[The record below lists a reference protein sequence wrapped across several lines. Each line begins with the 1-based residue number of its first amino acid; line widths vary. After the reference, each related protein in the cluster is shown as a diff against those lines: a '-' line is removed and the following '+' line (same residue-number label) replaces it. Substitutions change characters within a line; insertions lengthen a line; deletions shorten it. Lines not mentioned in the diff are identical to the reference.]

1 MATAANSSMNAVPVL
16 FMRGGTSK
24 GAFFLASDLPTDPV
38 ARDALLL
45 RIMGSPDPYGKQMD
59 GLGGAS
65 SSTSKVV
72 ILSPSTRPGFA
83 VDYLFGAVSIDA
95 LLIDWS
101 GNCGNLSA
109 AVGPAAIMLG
119 LLPALEGHT
128 EVVIWQVNIGQQIV
142 ARVPVQ
148 QGQVVEQGGFQ
159 EDGVAFTA
167 AEIELAF
174 YEPPPQAD
182 ALALFPTGR
191 VVDELTIPNL
201 GKLAMTLIT
210 AGNPT
215 VFVKAQDLGLMG
227 CESQADI
234 LAQPALMQTLETIR
248 TYGALAMGLGTSIEQ
263 ISRERPGTPK
273 IAWLGAPQDYVDAAG
288 KTVRADT
295 IDLVAR
301 IMSMGKPHHAFTGTG
316 SIALAVAAAIPGTLV
331 EQIRGSH
338 HPANSQVRFGHA
350 SGILRIGAT
359 AKYQDGQWRMEKA
372 LLSRSARRLMQ
383 GLAFV
388 PSSEK

>member
-1 MATAANSSMNAVPVL
+1 MTIATYSSSHAIPVL
-16 FMRGGTSK
+16 YMRGGTSK
-24 GAFFLASDLPTDPV
+24 GAFFLANDLPVDPFE
-38 ARDALLL
+38 RDALLL

-72 ILSPSTRPGFA
+72 ILSPSSRPGYA
-83 VDYLFGAVSIDA
+83 VDYLFGAVAIDTP
-95 LLIDWS
+95 LIDWS

-109 AVGPAAIMLG
+109 AVGPAALMLG
-119 LLPALEGHT
+119 LVPAIEGHT
-128 EVVIWQVNIGQQIV
+128 EVVIWQVNIGQRIV

-148 QGQVVEQGGFQ
+148 NGLVVEQGSFQ
-159 EDGVAFTA
+159 EDGVAFSA

-174 YEPPPQAD
+174 YEPPLQAD
-182 ALALFPTGR
+182 ALPLLPTGN
-191 VVDELTIPNL
+191 VVDELMIPNL
-201 GKLAMTLIT
+201 GSVAMTLIT

-215 VFVKAQDLGLMG
+215 VFVKAQDLGLTG
-227 CESQADI
+227 RETQAEI
-234 LAQPALMQTLETIR
+234 LAQPELMQTLETIR
-248 TYGALAMGLGTSIEQ
+248 AYGALAMGLGTSVEQ

-288 KTVRADT
+288 KTVKVDS

-331 EQIRGSH
+331 EQIRGADY
-338 HPANSQVRFGHA
+338 PTNAPVRFGHA
-350 SGILRIGAT
+350 SGVLRIGAT
-359 AKYQDGQWRMEKA
+359 ARYEDDHWRMEKA

-388 PSSEK
+388 PQ